1 MKIKHTL
8 AFTALLAAFGAS
20 SAFAAGDRETLSV
33 GASATDAKQMEAFL
47 FPEAEC
53 ENSKYQC
60 LAVRPS
66 SERSIGMELRFRT
79 GSAELTP
86 EAKAQLVGL
95 GKALEAR
102 QGKLK
107 PGEIVIEGHA
117 DARGSAEL
125 NKKLSE
131 ERARAVVKHL
141 VSTHSVDSKT
151 LKPVGVGK
159 DRLKDARN
167 PDAEVNRRVELVR
180 TAI

>member
-1 MKIKHTL
+1 MRLKNPL
-8 AFTALLAAFGAS
+8 LVAALLVGLGTS
-20 SAFAAGDRETLSV
+20 SAFAGDRETLSV
-33 GASATDAKQMEAFL
+33 GKQAPDAAQVQDFL
-47 FPEAEC
+47 FPEAQC
-53 ENSKYQC
+53 EHAQYQC

-66 SERSIGMELRFRT
+66 SERSIGMELKFRT
-79 GSAELTP
+79 GSSELTP
-86 EAKAQLVGL
+86 EAKAQLEGL
-95 GKALEAR
+95 GKALYAR
-102 QGKLK
+102 QRNLK

-131 ERARAVVKHL
+131 ERARSVVKHL

-159 DRLKDARN
+159 DRLKDAAR
-167 PDAEVNRRVELVR
+167 PDAEINRRVELVR

>member
-1 MKIKHTL
+1 MKLTCSVIAAT
-8 AFTALLAAFGAS
+8 LLAAM
-20 SAFAAGDRETLSV
+20 SATSATAGDRETLSV
-33 GASATDAKQMEAFL
+33 GKKAPDAAQVQTFL

-66 SERSIGMELRFRT
+66 SERSVGVELRFRT

-86 EAKAQLVGL
+86 EAQAQLSGL
-95 GKALEAR
+95 GKALASR

-141 VSTHSVDSKT
+141 VSKHSVDSKS
-151 LKPVGVGK
+151 LRAVGMGK
-159 DRLKDARN
+159 DRLKDAAH
-167 PDAEVNRRVELVR
+167 PDAEINRRVELVR
-180 TAI
+180 IAS